1 MVVTKAPPSLLYM
14 VKQVELVVRS
24 RLDELLKPTG
34 ITALQ
39 YTSLTVLERHD
50 GLSAAQ
56 LARDSFV
63 TAQSVADVIRSLETR
78 GLVRR
83 ERNPRNRRELLILL
97 TESGRDLLARHAE
110 PVRELEERMV
120 RDLTAHQTDQFRQ
133 ALSKAWQRCPE
144 HWTGATRPSNRRHMS
159 IEHAEIHS
167 NEGNLLGGE
176 RLGGLQPH
184 TAASTLTERRHPGPR

>member
-1 MVVTKAPPSLLYM
+1 MLDTQATKAPPSLLYM

-24 RLDELLKPTG
+24 HLDELVKPSG

-39 YTSLTVLERHD
+39 YTALTVLQRHD

-63 TAQSVADVIRSLETR
+63 TAQSIADLVRSLETR

-97 TESGRDLLARHAE
+97 TGTGRELLDRHEGA
-110 PVRELEERMV
+110 VRELEERMV
-120 RDLTAHQTDQFRQ
+120 RDLTAHQTEQFRQ
-133 ALSKAWQRCPE
+133 ALSRAW
-144 HWTGATRPSNRRHMS
+144 
-159 IEHAEIHS
+159 HALS
-167 NEGNLLGGE
+167 
-176 RLGGLQPH
+176 
-184 TAASTLTERRHPGPR
+184 

>member
-1 MVVTKAPPSLLYM
+1 MLDTQVTKASPSLLYM

-24 RLDELLKPTG
+24 HLDDLVRPSG

-39 YTSLTVLERHD
+39 YTALTVLERHD

-63 TAQSVADVIRSLETR
+63 TAQSIADLVRSLENR
-78 GLVRR
+78 GLGRR

-97 TESGRDLLARHAE
+97 TDAGGELLQQHAG

-120 RDLTAHQTDQFRQ
+120 RDLTAHQTEQFRQ
-133 ALSKAWQRCPE
+133 SLSKAW
-144 HWTGATRPSNRRHMS
+144 
-159 IEHAEIHS
+159 HALS
-167 NEGNLLGGE
+167 
-176 RLGGLQPH
+176 
-184 TAASTLTERRHPGPR
+184 

>member
-1 MVVTKAPPSLLYM
+1 MPYADLMVGTKAPPSLLYM

-24 RLDELLKPTG
+24 HLDDLVKPAG

-63 TAQSVADVIRSLETR
+63 TAQSIADLVRSLENR

-97 TESGRDLLARHAE
+97 TDEARELLARYAE
-110 PVRELEERMV
+110 PMRDLEERMIS
-120 RDLTAHQTDQFRQ
+120 DLTAHQADQFRQ
-133 ALSKAWQRCPE
+133 ALSKAW
-144 HWTGATRPSNRRHMS
+144 
-159 IEHAEIHS
+159 HALS
-167 NEGNLLGGE
+167 
-176 RLGGLQPH
+176 
-184 TAASTLTERRHPGPR
+184 

>member
-1 MVVTKAPPSLLYM
+1 MAGTQTTQAASAPPRQAPPSLLYM

-24 RLDELLKPTG
+24 HLDELVRPSG

-39 YTSLTVLERHD
+39 YTALTVLERHD

-63 TAQSVADVIRSLETR
+63 TAQSIADLVRSLEGR

-97 TESGRDLLARHAE
+97 TEEGRELLDRHAG

-120 RDLTAHQTDQFRQ
+120 RELTAHQTEQLRT
-133 ALSKAWQRCPE
+133 ALSKAW
-144 HWTGATRPSNRRHMS
+144 
-159 IEHAEIHS
+159 HALS
-167 NEGNLLGGE
+167 
-176 RLGGLQPH
+176 
-184 TAASTLTERRHPGPR
+184 

>member
-1 MVVTKAPPSLLYM
+1 MVGTQATKAPPSLLYM

-24 RLDELLKPTG
+24 HLDELVKPSG

-39 YTSLTVLERHD
+39 YTALTVLERHD

-63 TAQSVADVIRSLETR
+63 TAQSIADLVRSLENR
-78 GLVRR
+78 GLIRR

-97 TESGRDLLARHAE
+97 TDAARELLERHAG

-120 RDLTAHQTDQFRQ
+120 RELTAHQTEQFRQ
-133 ALSKAWQRCPE
+133 ALTRAWQ
-144 HWTGATRPSNRRHMS
+144 ALS
-159 IEHAEIHS
+159 
-167 NEGNLLGGE
+167 
-176 RLGGLQPH
+176 
-184 TAASTLTERRHPGPR
+184 

>member
-1 MVVTKAPPSLLYM
+1 MAGTQTTKAPPSLLYM

-24 RLDELLKPTG
+24 HLDDLVRPFG

-39 YTSLTVLERHD
+39 YTALTVLERHD

-63 TAQSVADVIRSLETR
+63 TAQSIADLVRSLEGR

-83 ERNPRNRRELLILL
+83 ERNPHNRRELLILL
-97 TESGRDLLARHAE
+97 TGEARELLTRLAG

-120 RDLTAHQTDQFRQ
+120 RELTAHQAEQFRR
-133 ALSKAWQRCPE
+133 ALSKAWQ
-144 HWTGATRPSNRRHMS
+144 ALS
-159 IEHAEIHS
+159 
-167 NEGNLLGGE
+167 
-176 RLGGLQPH
+176 
-184 TAASTLTERRHPGPR
+184 

>member
-1 MVVTKAPPSLLYM
+1 MVGTHTAKAPPSLLYM

-24 RLDELLKPTG
+24 HLDDLVRPSG

-39 YTSLTVLERHD
+39 YTALTVLERHD

-63 TAQSVADVIRSLETR
+63 TAQSIADVVRSLESR
-78 GLVRR
+78 GLIRR

-97 TESGRDLLARHAE
+97 TDEGREVLDRHAG

-120 RDLTAHQTDQFRQ
+120 RDLTDRQAEQFRL
-133 ALSKAWQRCPE
+133 ALSKAWQ
-144 HWTGATRPSNRRHMS
+144 ALS
-159 IEHAEIHS
+159 
-167 NEGNLLGGE
+167 
-176 RLGGLQPH
+176 
-184 TAASTLTERRHPGPR
+184 

>member
-24 RLDELLKPTG
+24 HLDELVRPSG

-39 YTSLTVLERHD
+39 YTALTVLERHD

-63 TAQSVADVIRSLETR
+63 TAQSIADLVRSLEGR

-83 ERNPRNRRELLILL
+83 ERNPGNRRELLILL
-97 TESGRDLLARHAE
+97 TEEGRDLLERYAG

-120 RDLTAHQTDQFRQ
+120 RDLTGRQ
-133 ALSKAWQRCPE
+133 AEQLRAALSKAW
-144 HWTGATRPSNRRHMS
+144 
-159 IEHAEIHS
+159 HALS
-167 NEGNLLGGE
+167 
-176 RLGGLQPH
+176 
-184 TAASTLTERRHPGPR
+184 

>member
-1 MVVTKAPPSLLYM
+1 MLDTQATKAPPSLLYM

-24 RLDELLKPTG
+24 HLDELVRPSG

-39 YTSLTVLERHD
+39 YTALTVLERHD

-63 TAQSVADVIRSLETR
+63 TAQSIADLVRSLEGR

-97 TESGRDLLARHAE
+97 TDDGRELLARHAG

-120 RDLTAHQTDQFRQ
+120 RDLTAHQTEQFRQ
-133 ALSKAWQRCPE
+133 ALTKAW
-144 HWTGATRPSNRRHMS
+144 
-159 IEHAEIHS
+159 HALS
-167 NEGNLLGGE
+167 
-176 RLGGLQPH
+176 
-184 TAASTLTERRHPGPR
+184 

>member
-1 MVVTKAPPSLLYM
+1 M

-24 RLDELLKPTG
+24 HLDELVRPSG

-39 YTSLTVLERHD
+39 YTALTVLERHD

-63 TAQSVADVIRSLETR
+63 TAQSIADLVRSLEGR

-97 TESGRDLLARHAE
+97 TDAGRELLARHAGA
-110 PVRELEERMV
+110 VRELEERMV
-120 RDLTAHQTDQFRQ
+120 RDLTAHQTEQFRQ
-133 ALSKAWQRCPE
+133 ALTKAW
-144 HWTGATRPSNRRHMS
+144 
-159 IEHAEIHS
+159 HALS
-167 NEGNLLGGE
+167 
-176 RLGGLQPH
+176 
-184 TAASTLTERRHPGPR
+184 

>member
-1 MVVTKAPPSLLYM
+1 MLDTQVTKAPPSLLYM

-24 RLDELLKPTG
+24 HLDELVRPSG

-39 YTSLTVLERHD
+39 YTALTVLERHD

-63 TAQSVADVIRSLETR
+63 TAQSIADLVRSLETR

-97 TESGRDLLARHAE
+97 TKEGRALLAQHAG

-120 RDLTAHQTDQFRQ
+120 RDLTAHQTEQFRQ
-133 ALSKAWQRCPE
+133 ALTRAW
-144 HWTGATRPSNRRHMS
+144 
-159 IEHAEIHS
+159 HALS
-167 NEGNLLGGE
+167 
-176 RLGGLQPH
+176 
-184 TAASTLTERRHPGPR
+184 

>member
-1 MVVTKAPPSLLYM
+1 MVGTQTTKAAASAPQPHRATPSLLYM

-24 RLDELLKPTG
+24 HLDELVKPSG

-39 YTSLTVLERHD
+39 YTALTVLERHD

-63 TAQSVADVIRSLETR
+63 TAQSIADLVRSLEGR
-78 GLVRR
+78 GLIRR

-97 TESGRDLLARHAE
+97 TEEGRELLERHAG

-120 RDLTAHQTDQFRQ
+120 RELTAHQTEQFRT
-133 ALSKAWQRCPE
+133 ALSKAW
-144 HWTGATRPSNRRHMS
+144 
-159 IEHAEIHS
+159 HALS
-167 NEGNLLGGE
+167 
-176 RLGGLQPH
+176 
-184 TAASTLTERRHPGPR
+184 

>member
-1 MVVTKAPPSLLYM
+1 MLDTQVTKAAPSLLYM

-24 RLDELLKPTG
+24 HLDELVRPSG

-39 YTSLTVLERHD
+39 YTALTVLQRHD

-63 TAQSVADVIRSLETR
+63 TAQSIADLVRSLETR

-83 ERNPRNRRELLILL
+83 ERNPQSRRELLILL
-97 TESGRDLLARHAE
+97 TDAGRELLVRHEE

-120 RDLTAHQTDQFRQ
+120 RDLTAHQAQQLRL
-133 ALSKAWQRCPE
+133 ALSKAW
-144 HWTGATRPSNRRHMS
+144 
-159 IEHAEIHS
+159 HALS
-167 NEGNLLGGE
+167 
-176 RLGGLQPH
+176 
-184 TAASTLTERRHPGPR
+184 

>member
-1 MVVTKAPPSLLYM
+1 MLETQAAKAAPSLLYM

-24 RLDELLKPTG
+24 HLDELVKPSG

-39 YTSLTVLERHD
+39 YTALTVLERHD

-63 TAQSVADVIRSLETR
+63 TAQSIADLVRSLENR

-97 TESGRDLLARHAE
+97 TDAGRELLARHAE

-120 RDLTAHQTDQFRQ
+120 RDLTTHQTEQFRQ
-133 ALSKAWQRCPE
+133 SLTRAWHALS
-144 HWTGATRPSNRRHMS
+144 
-159 IEHAEIHS
+159 
-167 NEGNLLGGE
+167 
-176 RLGGLQPH
+176 
-184 TAASTLTERRHPGPR
+184 

>member
-1 MVVTKAPPSLLYM
+1 MLDTQVTKAPPSLLYM

-24 RLDELLKPTG
+24 HLDELVRPSG

-39 YTSLTVLERHD
+39 YTALTVLERHD

-63 TAQSVADVIRSLETR
+63 TAQSIADLVRSLETR

-83 ERNPRNRRELLILL
+83 ERNPKNRRELLILL
-97 TESGRDLLARHAE
+97 TEEARALLAQHAG

-120 RDLTAHQTDQFRQ
+120 RDLTAHQTEQFRQ
-133 ALSKAWQRCPE
+133 ALTRAW
-144 HWTGATRPSNRRHMS
+144 
-159 IEHAEIHS
+159 HALS
-167 NEGNLLGGE
+167 
-176 RLGGLQPH
+176 
-184 TAASTLTERRHPGPR
+184 

>member
-1 MVVTKAPPSLLYM
+1 MAGSDTAKTPPSLLYI

-24 RLDELLKPTG
+24 HLDELVRPSG

-39 YTSLTVLERHD
+39 YTALTVLERHD

-63 TAQSVADVIRSLETR
+63 TAQSIADLVRSLENR

-83 ERNPRNRRELLILL
+83 ERNPASRRELLIRLTAEGRALL
-97 TESGRDLLARHAE
+97 GRHAG

-120 RDLTAHQTDQFRQ
+120 EELTERQKDQLRQ
-133 ALSKAWQRCPE
+133 ALTKAWQ
-144 HWTGATRPSNRRHMS
+144 ALS
-159 IEHAEIHS
+159 
-167 NEGNLLGGE
+167 
-176 RLGGLQPH
+176 
-184 TAASTLTERRHPGPR
+184 

>member
-1 MVVTKAPPSLLYM
+1 MVGTKAPPSLLYM
-14 VKQVELVVRS
+14 VKQVELAVRS
-24 RLDELLKPTG
+24 RLDKLVKPAG

-63 TAQSVADVIRSLETR
+63 TAQSIADLVRSLENR

-97 TESGRDLLARHAE
+97 TDEGRELLAHYAE
-110 PVRELEERMV
+110 PMRDLEERMIS
-120 RDLTAHQTDQFRQ
+120 DLTAHQADQFRQ
-133 ALSKAWQRCPE
+133 ALSKAW
-144 HWTGATRPSNRRHMS
+144 
-159 IEHAEIHS
+159 HALS
-167 NEGNLLGGE
+167 
-176 RLGGLQPH
+176 
-184 TAASTLTERRHPGPR
+184 

>member
-1 MVVTKAPPSLLYM
+1 MAEPQAGSLIGTHATKAPPSLLYM

-24 RLDELLKPTG
+24 RLDELVRPQG

-39 YTSLTVLERHD
+39 YTALTVLERHD

-63 TAQSVADVIRSLETR
+63 TAQSIADLVRSLEGR
-78 GLVRR
+78 GLIRR

-97 TESGRDLLARHAE
+97 TGEGRALLTDCAE

-120 RDLTAHQTDQFRQ
+120 AQLTAHQSEQFRQ
-133 ALSKAWQRCPE
+133 SLTKAWQ
-144 HWTGATRPSNRRHMS
+144 ALS
-159 IEHAEIHS
+159 
-167 NEGNLLGGE
+167 
-176 RLGGLQPH
+176 
-184 TAASTLTERRHPGPR
+184 

>member
-1 MVVTKAPPSLLYM
+1 MVGTHTAKAPPSLLYM

-24 RLDELLKPTG
+24 HLDELVRPSG

-39 YTSLTVLERHD
+39 YTALTVLERHD

-63 TAQSVADVIRSLETR
+63 TAQSIADVVRSLESR
-78 GLVRR
+78 GLIRR

-97 TESGRDLLARHAE
+97 TDEGREVLDRHAG

-120 RDLTAHQTDQFRQ
+120 RDLTAHQAEQFRL
-133 ALSKAWQRCPE
+133 ALSKAWQ
-144 HWTGATRPSNRRHMS
+144 ALS
-159 IEHAEIHS
+159 
-167 NEGNLLGGE
+167 
-176 RLGGLQPH
+176 
-184 TAASTLTERRHPGPR
+184 

>member
-1 MVVTKAPPSLLYM
+1 MPYADRMVGTKAPPSLLYM
-14 VKQVELVVRS
+14 VKQVELIVRS
-24 RLDELLKPTG
+24 HLDELVRPAG

-63 TAQSVADVIRSLETR
+63 TAQSTADLVRSLENR

-97 TESGRDLLARHAE
+97 TDEARELLARLAE
-110 PVRELEERMV
+110 PVRELEERMLS
-120 RDLTAHQTDQFRQ
+120 DLTPHQADQFRQ
-133 ALSKAWQRCPE
+133 ALSRAW
-144 HWTGATRPSNRRHMS
+144 
-159 IEHAEIHS
+159 HALS
-167 NEGNLLGGE
+167 
-176 RLGGLQPH
+176 
-184 TAASTLTERRHPGPR
+184 